1 MAQPY
6 PYPYPHPYGRPGPPP
21 KKPFS
26 TVDLV
31 LTPLLAGGLLFG
43 SVAGF
48 YFSLFAGMATDVCGG
63 TPDRCNDGLIGTAY
77 AVAWGGIAL
86 AVLITGVGISIA
98 AIRRKTMFV
107 WPIVGLVVFVVGM
120 VAGGFLLNAGT
131 GG

>member
-6 PYPYPHPYGRPGPPP
+6 PYQYPQPYGRPGPVP

-31 LTPLLAGGLLFG
+31 LTPLLSGALLFG
-43 SVAGF
+43 SLVGF

-63 TPDRCNDGLIGTAY
+63 TPDRCDDGLIAGAY
-77 AVAWGGIAL
+77 AVAWGGIGL
-86 AVLITGVGISIA
+86 AVVVAVVGISIA
-98 AIRRKTMFV
+98 AIRRKPMFI
-107 WPIVGLVVFVVGM
+107 WPIVGLVLFVIGM
-120 VAGGFLLNAGT
+120 VAGGLMLNTGT